1 MISASLIPAERA
13 ASVSP
18 FHVMRILERAKALEA
33 KGRDVIHM
41 EVGEPDFA
49 TPEPMMAAA
58 REALNT
64 EPMGYTPA
72 AGLPKLRR
80 AIAEY
85 YGQRYNL
92 DLNYERVIVT
102 PGGSGALQLALA
114 ALLDVGDR
122 VLTAD
127 PGYPCNRHLISLAGG
142 QCISVPVV
150 VEDGYQY
157 RIPRLESYWGSG
169 VRALMLAT
177 PANPTGAV
185 TSPELLDELAAY
197 ARSRQAALI
206 VDEIYQGLTYAVEDC
221 TALSYGDDNIF
232 VVNSFSKY
240 FGMTGWRL
248 GWLVV
253 PPRFAEAVQR
263 LAQNL
268 YLAPPTL
275 AQYAALAAFE
285 PETLALLDRRRD
297 IFQARRDLLLAEL
310 CEIGFTIPLKPEGA
324 YYLYVIVP
332 EGLGDAADLAD
343 QLLEQVSV
351 AVTPGLDFG
360 SVQLS
365 KHMLRFA
372 YATDA
377 DRLRTATK
385 RIRTITGAATRTF
398 KVRGS

>member
-1 MISASLIPAERA
+1 M
-13 ASVSP
+13 
-18 FHVMRILERAKALEA
+18 
-33 KGRDVIHM
+33 
-41 EVGEPDFA
+41 
-49 TPEPMMAAA
+49 
-58 REALNT
+58 
-64 EPMGYTPA
+64 
-72 AGLPKLRR
+72 
-80 AIAEY
+80 
-85 YGQRYNL
+85 
-92 DLNYERVIVT
+92 
-102 PGGSGALQLALA
+102 
-114 ALLDVGDR
+114 
-122 VLTAD
+122 
-127 PGYPCNRHLISLAGG
+127 C
-142 QCISVPVV
+142 
-150 VEDGYQY
+150 
-157 RIPRLESYWGSG
+157 
-169 VRALMLAT
+169 
-177 PANPTGAV
+177 
-185 TSPELLDELAAY
+185 
-197 ARSRQAALI
+197 
-206 VDEIYQGLTYAVEDC
+206 
-221 TALSYGDDNIF
+221 
-232 VVNSFSKY
+232 
-240 FGMTGWRL
+240 RL
-248 GWLVV
+248 GLRK
-253 PPRFAEAVQR
+253 RFSVWP
-263 LAQNL
+263 NL